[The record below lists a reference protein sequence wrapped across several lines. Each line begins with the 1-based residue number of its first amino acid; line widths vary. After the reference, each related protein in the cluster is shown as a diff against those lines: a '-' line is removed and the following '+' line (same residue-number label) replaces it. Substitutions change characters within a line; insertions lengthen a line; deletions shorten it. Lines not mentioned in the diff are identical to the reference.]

1 MARQNR
7 VSVCDGIY
15 HVTARIAHRAMLF
28 RDAAVKDKVVE
39 ILLGAA
45 DFSGVELYAWCVMD
59 NHLHLLVH
67 VPRVPE
73 RYWLKPGEEPAAY
86 AFGTRPPACRV
97 PLWHPEGDSPHPAS
111 PDGDTPLDTRS
122 RPPLGFALPDDEM
135 IARLASLYGA
145 AKAKRIER
153 EWSELR
159 KRGLGATV
167 DDEKSRQCRRMYN
180 LSQYVKTVKER
191 ISTWYNETRGH
202 EGCLW
207 QGRFH
212 SGVVE
217 RVPDVLA
224 IVAAYVGYNPVKA
237 GVSATPS
244 RWRWS
249 SYALAAA
256 DEGASGARC
265 REMYSRMLGLA
276 WDEVRERLESVYADR
291 LPDGLTPEELK
302 RLYDRYDDR
311 ADEKGGTRP
320 PSGLRASQA
329 IRSSMWFF
337 SHGAYI
343 GKSED
348 FLRKLRESLPRRF
361 PMAGAGSIRRCRAF
375 VWALPEI
382 RRRVA

>member
-1 MARQNR
+1 MRDPVRMVRRGCKKEATGMARQNR

-97 PLWHPEGDSPHPAS
+97 PLWHPEGDSPCSAS
-111 PDGDTPLDTRS
+111 PEGDSPLDTRS

-153 EWSELR
+153 EWAELR

-217 RVPDVLA
+217 RVPDVLT
-224 IVAAYVGYNPVKA
+224 V
-237 GVSATPS
+237 
-244 RWRWS
+244 
-249 SYALAAA
+249 
-256 DEGASGARC
+256 
-265 REMYSRMLGLA
+265 
-276 WDEVRERLESVYADR
+276 
-291 LPDGLTPEELK
+291 
-302 RLYDRYDDR
+302 
-311 ADEKGGTRP
+311 KGGTAKVRAASIACTTNAVFKFVIP
-320 PSGLRASQA
+320 KRGFDSVAVETTGTIALDASTPIEIDASECRTAEWQTLLAGEEITNLSLDQVSVSVAEGRKGDLRLVKNDGEKVTALQF
-329 IRSSMWFF
+329 RL
-337 SHGAYI
+337 
-343 GKSED
+343 K
-348 FLRKLRESLPRRF
+348 
-361 PMAGAGSIRRCRAF
+361 GAGLMLLF
-375 VWALPEI
+375 K
-382 RRRVA
+382 